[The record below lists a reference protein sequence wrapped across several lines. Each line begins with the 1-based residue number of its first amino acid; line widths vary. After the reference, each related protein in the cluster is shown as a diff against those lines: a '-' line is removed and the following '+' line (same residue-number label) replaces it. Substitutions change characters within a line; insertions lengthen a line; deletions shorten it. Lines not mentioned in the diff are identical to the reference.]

1 MVGFLIYENIKK
13 GTPKD
18 TLVFVI
24 KKMEFVGKYTPH
36 ISYILMTPKQCLDP
50 IMRCLDPIM
59 RLRSQLHTL
68 VEGIHL

>member
-50 IMRCLDPIM
+50 IMR
-59 RLRSQLHTL
+59 LRSQLHTL